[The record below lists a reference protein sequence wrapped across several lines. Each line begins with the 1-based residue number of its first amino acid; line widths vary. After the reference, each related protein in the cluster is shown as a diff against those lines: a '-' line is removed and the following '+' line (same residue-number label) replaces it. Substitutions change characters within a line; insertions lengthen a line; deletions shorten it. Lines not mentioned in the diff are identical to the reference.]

1 MACTPLCNPA
11 KFVTMRRASLLLLL
25 LCHIGLSGQISTPLG
40 QWQDYPSYTNLNSVS
55 STSSGIVASSE
66 TAIFYYD
73 VSDGSVQTFT
83 KVDGLSSS
91 NISVLEYDSE
101 SESTYI
107 GYADGNIDVLD
118 AQGHVANIGDLVRST
133 LIGDKSINGF
143 KKIGSDI
150 WVLTALGI
158 LVVDPNT
165 NFIKDTYRFGD
176 NGASIDVKD
185 IELINDTIWA
195 ATAIGLYKAGVNDN
209 FLANFQNWKK
219 QDIAAA
225 PSQVFNA
232 IEYFNGKMYLNY
244 NSGSWPN
251 DVMLESSDLGNSFVV
266 SPIISGYQC
275 KGLKATEEFMLI
287 SDLYA
292 TSVFNTN
299 FDRIAFSADF
309 EASNILINDAVYKNG
324 TLFQATTRNA
334 VIRSESG
341 NQEMIQPNGPQ
352 SNSIWQVEYNNGI
365 LAIAGGGVGS
375 THSNNFSREGFS
387 YLNASGQWNN
397 NPFEGSE
404 LGGFADAL
412 SITIDPRDASH
423 YFVGT
428 YGYGLLEFQE
438 NALIKVHD
446 YSNSS
451 LEDRPESPG
460 ATYPNHVEF
469 DASGNLWVI
478 NSFAS
483 KPVKIFTTESNWL
496 EFEVDPATGNRNLF
510 TFSNFDVTSNN
521 QVWIA
526 KNRDGI
532 TVVDVG
538 DLSTI
543 ADDQTRYLTTTFGQ
557 GGLPSADVKC
567 IAEDNDGAI
576 WCGSDKGIFV
586 YYSPLSIFT
595 NGELNAQQI
604 LIEQDGNVQIVLET
618 EQVNDIYI
626 DGGNRKWIATEG
638 SGLYLLSA
646 NGEDQIAHYTFENS
660 SLISNTVLSLSMNNL
675 SGELF
680 IGTDKGLQS
689 VQTDAKRPEFGDD
702 IALRIF
708 PNPIRKD
715 YTDPVVIEGFAS
727 STEFTVTN
735 ATGQLVFRGET
746 NGGRA
751 TWNYIDLKGNAV
763 QSGVYFVFAQDDLG
777 LETRKGKFL
786 LFR

>member
-1 MACTPLCNPA
+1 
-11 KFVTMRRASLLLLL
+11 MRRAPLLLLL
-25 LCHIGLSGQISTPLG
+25 LSYIGLSGQISSPLG
-40 QWQDYPSYTNLNSVS
+40 QWQDYPSYTNLNSIS
-55 STSSGIVASSE
+55 ISASGIVAASG
-66 TAIFYYD
+66 TAIFYYNLD
-73 VSDGSVQTFT
+73 DGSLQTFT

-91 NISVLEYDSE
+91 NISAIEYISDSK
-101 SESTYI
+101 STYV
-107 GYADGNIDVLD
+107 GYADGNIDVISSD
-118 AQGHVANIGDLVRST
+118 GNVANIGDLVRST
-133 LIGDKSINGF
+133 LIGDKTINGF
-143 KKIGSDI
+143 KKVGNDI
-150 WVLTALGI
+150 WVYTALGI
-158 LVVDPNT
+158 LVVDPKT

-185 IELINDTIWA
+185 IALVNDTIWA
-195 ATAIGLYKAGVNDN
+195 ATSIGLYKAGVNDN
-209 FLANFQNWKK
+209 FLANFQNWNKET
-219 QDIAAA
+219 ITSAS
-225 PSQVFNA
+225 SQTFNE
-232 IEYFNGKMYLNY
+232 IEYFNGKIYVNY

-251 DVMLESSDLGNSFVV
+251 DVMFERNEFGNAFEIST
-266 SPIISGYQC
+266 IISGYQC
-275 KGLKATEEFMLI
+275 KGLKTTDNALLV

-292 TSVFNTN
+292 TSVFNSN
-299 FDRIAFSADF
+299 FDRVAFSADF
-309 EASNILINDAVYKNG
+309 ESNTVLINDAVFKNG
-324 TLFQATTRNA
+324 TLYQATSRNA
-334 VIRSESG
+334 VIRSANG
-341 NQEMIQPNGPQ
+341 VQEKIQPNGPQ
-352 SNSIWQVEYNNGI
+352 SNSIWQVEYNNGV

-387 YLNASGQWNN
+387 YLNATGQWSNH
-397 NPFEGSE
+397 PFEGSE
-404 LGGFADAL
+404 LGSFADAL
-412 SITIDPRDASH
+412 SITIDPRDENH

-438 NALIKVHD
+438 NELIKVHD
-446 YSNSS
+446 FSNSS
-451 LEDRPESPG
+451 LEDRPQSPG

-483 KPVKIFTTESNWL
+483 KPVKVFTTESNWL

-510 TFSNFDVTSNN
+510 TFSSFDVTSNN
-521 QVWIA
+521 QVWIT
-526 KNRDGI
+526 KYRDGI
-532 TVVDVG
+532 TVVDAG

-543 ADDQTRYLTTTFGQ
+543 ADDQTRFLTTTFGQ

-567 IAEDNDGAI
+567 VAEDNDGAI

-586 YYSPLSIFT
+586 YYNPLGIFT

-626 DGGNRKWIATEG
+626 DGGNRKWIATES

-646 NGEDQIAHYTFENS
+646 NGEEQIAHYTFENS
-660 SLISNTVLSLSMNNL
+660 PLISNTIFSISMNNTT
-675 SGELF
+675 GELF

-689 VQTDAKRPEFGDD
+689 FQTDAKRPEFGDD
-702 IALRIF
+702 IALRIY
-708 PNPIRKD
+708 PSPIRKE
-715 YTDPVVIEGFAS
+715 YTEPVVIEGFAS
-727 STEFTVTN
+727 SSEFTITN

-751 TWNYIDLKGNAV
+751 TWNYQDLRGKEV